1 MKIDKLNG
9 NVAFNEEKHKYF
21 NVDDP
26 SKEYISVTTLI
37 HKFTQPFDKDFWSAY
52 KALEKL
58 LPKESWAIEKKS
70 LLNSKKFN
78 KSILEVYN
86 ISELEFNKAQQD
98 ILDAWDEKN
107 RLACER
113 GTAIHAEIENSFYKK
128 KSNITLDKFGIGG
141 KFECKKDYSK
151 LDLDYGVYP
160 EYLIYR
166 ESDDGIL
173 KIAGQIDLIIKMGN
187 EIILADHKGLPLNTP
202 IPTEYSF
209 KLMKDIQVGDKVFD
223 KDGKLCN
230 VTVKSEIHN
239 NPCYKITFDNSESVI
254 ADCEHRW
261 YISFSTTKTSK
272 YHGEYVHKVMTT
284 KELADYLESIKDH
297 KISTNIPKILNV
309 KPIEMEY
316 KELPIDPYILG
327 VWLGDGS
334 KSCGMITQSK
344 DSKLW
349 QEIINR
355 GYTIGDNIVHSKDR
369 ENTESRTI
377 FGLATKLKELNL
389 LNNKHIPEIYLRASY
404 SQRLDLL
411 RGLMDTDGY
420 YHITRH
426 RYVMNT
432 DSEWQAKDLVK
443 LLGTL
448 GIKSTVFDAINKC
461 NGKEFKGWNVCFN
474 SMSINPFLIR
484 NQEITKPK
492 IDKCSFRIIK
502 SVEPCDMVETQC
514 IAVDSPS
521 HTYCFGYSMI
531 PTHNTNEKIDQKSGF
546 DTKTKQPATM
556 LYPLNN
562 LPDCNFYHYSLQL
575 STYAWMLQKLN
586 PNFIIKDLILNHYDH
601 NGNNVI
607 YHCDYLK
614 DDVERMLLFY
624 KKELIR
630 DKQKARRKPIEY

>member
-141 KFECKKDYSK
+141 KFECKKDYSE

-187 EIILADHKGLPLNTP
+187 EIILADHKGLPLDTP
-202 IPTEYSF
+202 IPTESGF

-239 NPCYKITFDNSESVI
+239 NPCYKITFDNSESII
-254 ADCEHRW
+254 ADYEHRW

-284 KELADYLESIKDH
+284 KELAEYLESIKDH
-297 KISTNIPKILNV
+297 KVSTNIPKILNV

-334 KSCGMITQSK
+334 KSCGMITQAK

-355 GYTIGDNIVHSKDR
+355 GYTIGDNVVHSKDR

-389 LNNKHIPEIYLRASY
+389 LNNKHIPEIYLRSSY

-426 RYVMNT
+426 RYVINT

-448 GIKSTVFDAINKC
+448 GIKPTMFDAVNKY
-461 NGKEFKGWNVCFN
+461 NGKEFKGWNICFN

-484 NQEITKPK
+484 NQEIVKPK
-492 IDKCSFRIIK
+492 MDKCSFRIIK
-502 SVEPCDMVETQC
+502 SVEPCDTVETQC

-531 PTHNTNEKIDQKSGF
+531 PTHNTNEKIEQKSGF

-586 PNFIIKDLILNHYDH
+586 PNFIIKDIILNHYDH

-624 KKELIR
+624 KKELIK